1 MITNVTAVWEVCVV
15 KGDRAKEREK
25 AEYKGKREKRQA
37 AANRAN

>member
-1 MITNVTAVWEVCVV
+1 MITTAAAVLEVCVAE
-15 KGDRAKEREK
+15 GGRAKERKK